1 MDPDF
6 RNRGVVHGHSPS
18 VRLALLGVATFVVT
32 TNSLNIAGLLPNI
45 AEGLDVSIGS
55 VSYGITAYALVAAI
69 ASPLF
74 ASVFS
79 RRSRT
84 AVLTTGLV
92 VVAVGTSVA
101 AVAPTL
107 AWFIGGRALSALG
120 AAAVVPV
127 AMAVAPEL
135 VAPERRGRALAA
147 VGVGFTAATALGA
160 PIATALAALTDWRVS
175 MGIVAGLAALVSFA
189 MMGFVRD
196 LPIGHVPGGRAL
208 LTVFSNPLLLIA
220 LVGNVLVVLAMEI
233 VYIFGA
239 EVSGRTGTP
248 LAILLLLIGIA
259 GIAGTLAGG
268 RLDDRWGHGPVGLFG
283 TAVLACTLLFL
294 TSAGNSYALAA
305 VGFAAYG
312 VASCLVVIPRQH
324 QLISIA
330 PQVATVSL
338 SWFSTT
344 NYVGIALAPLIGAQ
358 LVHDGGSAIALG
370 GATIACLA
378 FVLFALGLRVQRRT
392 AHPTSVAAT
401 LADAGSRG
409 ARTLE

>member
-1 MDPDF
+1 M
-6 RNRGVVHGHSPS
+6 HGRSPT
-18 VRLALLGVATFVVT
+18 VQLALLAVATFVVS

-45 AEGLDVSIGS
+45 AVSLDVPVGS
-55 VSYGITAYALVAAI
+55 VSYGITAYAFVAAI
-69 ASPLF
+69 SSPLF

-84 AVLTTGLV
+84 IVLATGLV
-92 VVAVGTSVA
+92 VVAVGTLVA
-101 AVAPTL
+101 AAAPNL
-107 AWFIGGRALSALG
+107 SWFIGGRALSALG
-120 AAAVVPV
+120 GAAVVPV
-127 AMAVAPEL
+127 AMAVAPEI

-147 VGVGFTAATALGA
+147 VGLGFTAATALGA

-175 MGIVAGLAALVSFA
+175 MGIVAGLAALVSLA
-189 MMGFVRD
+189 IIGFVRD

-248 LAILLLLIGIA
+248 LAILLLLLGIA
-259 GIAGTLAGG
+259 GIVGNSVGG
-268 RLDDRWGHGPVGLFG
+268 LLNDRWGNGPVGLFG

-294 TSAGNSYALAA
+294 TSAGNNYALAA
-305 VGFAAYG
+305 IGFAAYG
-312 VASCLVVIPRQH
+312 MASYLVIIPRQH

-358 LVHDGGSAIALG
+358 LVPSGGSAIALG
-370 GATIACLA
+370 GAAIACLA
-378 FVLFALGLRVQRRT
+378 FALFALGLQVQRRT
-392 AHPTSVAAT
+392 TRPTPVVAA
-401 LADAGSRG
+401 LVDAGGPATKR
-409 ARTLE
+409 LE

>member
-1 MDPDF
+1 M
-6 RNRGVVHGHSPS
+6 HGRSS
-18 VRLALLGVATFVVT
+18 SARLSLLAVATFIVS

-45 AEGLDVSIGS
+45 AASLDVPIGS
-55 VSYGITAYALVAAI
+55 VSYGITAYAFVAAI

-74 ASVFS
+74 ASIFS
-79 RRSRT
+79 RCPRT
-84 AVLTTGLV
+84 VVLATGLV
-92 VVAVGTSVA
+92 VVAVGTFVA
-101 AVAPTL
+101 AAAPNL
-107 AWFIGGRALSALG
+107 SWFIGGRALSALG
-120 AAAVVPV
+120 GAAVVPV
-127 AMAVAPEL
+127 AMAVAPEI
-135 VAPERRGRALAA
+135 VPPERRGRALAA
-147 VGVGFTAATALGA
+147 VGLGFTAATALGA

-175 MGIVAGLAALVSFA
+175 MGIVAGLATMVSLA
-189 MMGFVRD
+189 IIGYVRN

-248 LAILLLLIGIA
+248 LAILLLLLGIA
-259 GIAGTLAGG
+259 GIVGNSVGG
-268 RLDDRWGHGPVGLFG
+268 LLNDRWGHGPVGLFG
-283 TAVLACTLLFL
+283 TAVLVCTLLFL
-294 TSAGNSYALAA
+294 MSAGNNYSLAA

-312 VASCLVVIPRQH
+312 MASYLVTIPRQH

-358 LVHDGGSAIALG
+358 LVSSGGSAIALG
-370 GATIACLA
+370 GAGVACLA
-378 FVLFALGLRVQRRT
+378 LALFVLGLQVQRRT
-392 AHPTSVAAT
+392 ARPTPVPTLVDTGGQAT
-401 LADAGSRG
+401 RHCQ
-409 ARTLE
+409 